1 MAESRINKNKLILNI
16 FLALIILIA
25 CFGVINLFTAKDS
38 YSNELEEKWDGVS
51 VASSFSHGNGTKDNP
66 YTINNGAEFAYFK
79 QLIEGDNYTLYNNK
93 YYKLGNNINLDNHE
107 FIGIGFQDRI
117 FKGYFD
123 GNGYSIKNAKITSGV
138 IYNGFSYYGLF
149 NSLESASIV
158 NLNIDNIVVSPVKES
173 VSYKVGTLAG
183 DVNGNSNISNISV
196 INTKFDLTNV
206 LSDNITVIGGVVGN
220 IGGDSKFYNVYVNI
234 TFDTTNILTVG
245 KVAHTIACDSN
256 NIITNISTNSLFID
270 NESNYINSTG
280 KNTNQFIYS
289 DSNYVDS
296 STKTMISTKDL
307 LGILNKGY
315 DYEFGWE
322 SFGNT
327 LIIKRDEV
335 VPDNIG
341 VSAFSFSINEP
352 IVLHDSGIVGDT
364 VYVNDLTSD
373 YNNYMGLNYTDFS
386 NTGTLPTGESLE
398 LYSDS
403 NLVKVYTMYDGVG
416 VANEDY
422 VGYIGIDND
431 ERQSK
436 LVYYKYYPVV
446 DGYVTFELIDNP
458 FGNRPNDMAFN
469 GWVTDY
475 RGAFVYLDRDT
486 YVRYVKIPVTDVNQT
501 ISIEFRASWI
511 NATTAEVTT
520 DSWNNAFNQI
530 NSAGMLELETK
541 RPIYEDN
548 PDMRDYYI
556 TGTVNRRRYYPNGAY
571 NSYGNDIS
579 GNYCNTYGGCTYYYH
594 PTSSVYDENQTY
606 YELVNGRMSVY
617 QKRIIGYENTD
628 VLPEGAS
635 VASLFRLVNVGYRQ
649 SINGYY
655 DNTGNIVSG
664 TCNTYGGCNYYEY
677 IQYYDNNGNESIV
690 DADSTYY
697 YLVTRDTNIVVLRYN
712 ISASIN
718 NNKPFTL
725 TSVNNGID
733 YRNNHNFNIRNSYIS
748 AKSDL
753 RIEFITLTVGSAASN
768 SDPTSNS
775 NQYGYIYGNW
785 NNLKIGRGLRKRGNY
800 ISAYS
805 VLGGSNGSTGS
816 SGSTVDYRLIVESGY
831 YNTLIVTNG
840 NVGDYSSGGWWGEYG
855 SRIYVDGLAIYG
867 SDYDRVNNDNG
878 ELTVYYCASGS
889 WGGAVYGLNET
900 TSIAIHTNIKSGEF
914 GTSKYDYSTGV
925 YIGGRGGGTHYA
937 AREATIEGGWIY
949 NLIGGPL
956 TASNRENRNDT
967 YANIKGGSIDLVIG
981 GAGAS
986 ATYGNRII
994 NLTGG
999 TINYAVFGGS
1009 NGYTGSDTGNY
1020 RGTLEGSTFV
1030 YVGGNAVVGDDYL
1043 IAANSNRF
1051 GVESGSVF
1059 GIGNGNSDSSQ
1070 IGTANNSNILING
1083 NATIKRNVY
1092 GGGNYGAVG
1101 INGNSTTKTTIKVLG
1116 GNIVG
1121 ALYGGGN
1128 NNGSGSTSVTSTID
1142 ITVLG
1147 GEIGNVYGGSRNKG
1161 TVYGNTNVKII
1172 AGVIVNDVYGGGEG
1186 GYTSSNSPG
1195 TFVTQNVNVVIG
1207 DNSSEVVP
1215 TINGNVYGGS
1225 AYGTVNGSSN
1235 STNASNY
1242 DTNVTV
1248 NKGTVVQSVFGGG
1261 KGNNQFT
1268 PYVLGDVTVNIN
1280 GGNIGNVFGGNDAK
1294 GSPNGNDVVYLNDGI
1309 IGNAFGGGNNTGQAT
1324 TNIYLQ
1330 GSVVNNLFGGSN
1342 SSGTVGTTNVYVT
1355 SGTVGNIYGGNN
1367 IGGDTDTN
1375 NVTVTGGNIT
1385 GDIYGGGSLANSIT
1399 SIVTVTGVK
1408 ANDVYGGGE
1417 KASVTTTSVVAT
1429 SATLNKVFGGSN
1441 LSGDVDNSNVLINS
1455 GVIDGIYGGNNQ
1467 GGTTKITE
1475 VTIKDGTINN
1485 VFGGGDNALST
1496 TSNVNIDGGVI
1507 TNVFGG
1513 GNEAGLTDSNI
1524 NISNGTITNVFGGS
1538 NKSGNLDKSNV
1549 NVGSSKALDLVDV
1562 SISSSPVNATWQSSD
1577 YDTYVDITVT
1587 LKNLTNTD
1595 ISDWEIDLN
1604 MPKDSVLYSN
1614 WSSSDFT
1621 ITNGVGKVTSANRY
1635 DSNNPNTLRANGG
1648 TYSFTYAILT
1658 NTVATNYSMSSK
1670 VVKPNAIPA
1679 ASNVAIGSLYGG
1691 NNEGGI
1697 TSVTNVLVNSGT
1709 INSLYGGGNQAVVG
1723 EANVTC
1729 KTANI
1734 GVLYGGG
1741 NAAGVTND
1749 THVDIDNAN
1758 ITHNIYGGGNEGIVD
1773 GSTHVF
1779 VTDSRVLGSMYAG
1792 GNGSTAI
1799 VRKNTNI
1806 TVDGAT
1812 VVGSESTVAPAAG
1825 SVFGGG
1831 NAAATGYENAG
1842 NSVAIVNIVGAT
1854 VYGNVYGGANTSV
1867 VYGSTK
1873 TNIGTAAVNNENLVE
1888 GDIIIRGTVFGGGEA
1903 NAAGSEVYDW
1913 NFISVT
1919 SAINI
1924 SIDGTGYTTN
1934 NHKFLMNGSI
1944 FGSGNA
1950 SSSSG
1955 VSQITIKNLG
1965 TITAPSK
1972 NISIQRTDKLTIDSS
1987 CIELSGIKDR
1997 TNEYSDIP
2005 YSFNQIKALVIK
2017 NGTTLLLKKNANML
2031 ESFYSGVDIDGALV
2045 PAEVTIDDN
2054 GNTTKNVDNR
2064 LYMAPNNNLNIT
2076 TNQTAT
2082 AYGKVTGMTFFG
2094 MYNSY
2099 AAGSISYGVYDPSVK
2114 NGDSADAGDVI
2125 VGGSYV
2131 LGLHSLN
2138 HDITKDGFYSNY
2150 LNDDYTLVSTK
2161 YIDPTEVG
2169 ETGYRWIIGLDAINY
2184 TINLNA
2190 SKYSS
2195 LGTANLSLMDFASG
2209 DTIFNVVGF
2218 NSEGLSSGVELIDPN
2233 LVPKLSTT
2241 AEEANRKL
2249 GLAVKAETREWT
2261 GHGKTVLLSES
2272 GGKYTGT
2279 TSYKTDSQAIVPSLM
2294 FYLYHAKNITLN
2306 EDLGTAIVS
2315 LQVLIPINAIEYKVQ
2330 LVTVTVNITAS
2341 NYQDEDAYDA
2351 SITYDKKYEMPS
2363 ATSVNITNQSQF
2375 TTYYS
2380 LFAYADS
2387 YEKFYGINDNYYHA
2401 LVTNYALPV
2410 GTQITMLDYGV
2421 SQEQPEYY
2429 YYTVTQAEYDRAVRQ
2444 LAQDKEITYK
2454 LSNFIKMGSVSND
2467 NKYNDSVNNHKY
2479 YTDEY
2484 GRIVEE
2490 FIFIFDFKETTTTGT
2505 HIDNSILF
2513 ELKNNEDR
2521 TLISVLGIRQ
2531 GLMEYSLYDSSN
2543 VVLNQTV
2550 GPKSD
2555 YMYYDIP
2562 YEVSYLTSVA
2572 YDQTANR
2579 EAIINTNY
2587 ESSSMGLNV
2596 TIIDSSGTQVSSSLL
2611 SGTNIVI
2618 DNIAYFADSDG
2629 VYRIKLA
2636 DKVSNLKKNITIY
2649 SDSLL
2654 PAGTYTLRF
2663 SLFAS
2668 ADGRHNSHALESAEY
2683 EKVITLVGSD
2693 NSIKVN
2699 TNDKTKLVFG
2709 ETGLN
2714 AASLNYNTYV
2724 VSYNTVLTNPNVRLS
2739 VYKRNID
2746 NKDTTVYTEVD
2757 FNSLFTNELA
2767 SPNDSLYLNQ
2777 SVYEKMLKVSPGI
2790 NNTMHFDLADNLI
2803 SGTYKL
2809 VFKLYDNNQLV
2820 DEEYKYVIVKK
2831 KVQ

>member
-1 MAESRINKNKLILNI
+1 MADSKVKRNKLILNI
-16 FLALIILIA
+16 FSALIILVA
-25 CFGVINLFTAKDS
+25 CLSVVSLLTAKDS
-38 YSNELEEKWDGVS
+38 FSNDLEERWDGVS
-51 VASSFSHGNGTKDNP
+51 IASSFSAGNGTIDNP
-66 YTINNGAEFAYFK
+66 YVISNGEELAYFK
-79 QLIEGDNYTLYNNK
+79 QIIEGDNYTLYCDK

-107 FIGIGFQDRI
+107 WISIGFEDRI
-117 FKGYFD
+117 FKGYLD
-123 GNGYSIKNAKITSGV
+123 GNGYSIKNAKITTGV
-138 IYNGFSYYGLF
+138 VYNDFSYYGVF
-149 NSLESASIV
+149 SSVEDATIINM
-158 NLNIDNIVVSPVKES
+158 NLDNVVISPVNEE
-173 VSYKVGTLAG
+173 VSYKVGTLG
-183 DVNGNSNISNISV
+183 GEVKGKSDINNISV
-196 INTKFDLTNV
+196 INSKLDLTNV
-206 LSDNITVIGGVVGN
+206 LSDNITVIGGVIGN
-220 IGGDSKFYNVYVNI
+220 IGGESKFYNIYVNV
-234 TFDTTNILTVG
+234 TFETTNLLTVG
-245 KVAHTIACDSN
+245 KVVHTIECDSN

-280 KNTNQFIYS
+280 KNTNQYIYK
-289 DSNYVDS
+289 DSNYIDS
-296 STKTMISTKDL
+296 VTDTMISEKEL
-307 LGILNKGY
+307 LKLLNNEYVHEYNWK
-315 DYEFGWE
+315 
-322 SFGNT
+322 SFSNT
-327 LIIKRDEV
+327 LVIKRDEV
-335 VPDNIG
+335 VAEDANIIG
-341 VSAFSFSINEP
+341 NFSFSINEP

-364 VYVNDLTSD
+364 VYVNDLVSD
-373 YNNYMGLNYTDFS
+373 YNNYVGLNYTDFS
-386 NTGTLPTGESLE
+386 SKGTLPTGESLG
-398 LYSDS
+398 LYTDN

-416 VANEDY
+416 VANQDY

-458 FGNRPNDMAFN
+458 FGNRPTDMAFN

-475 RGAFVYLDRDT
+475 NGAFVYLDNDT
-486 YVRYVKIPVTDVNQT
+486 YVRYVRIPVTDVSQV
-501 ISIEFRASWI
+501 ISIQFRASWVE
-511 NATTAEVTT
+511 ATTYEVTSN
-520 DSWNNAFNQI
+520 SWSNAYNAI
-530 NSAGMLELETK
+530 NGVGMMELEYKT
-541 RPIYEDN
+541 PIYDSDA
-548 PDMRDYYI
+548 DMRDYYI
-556 TGTVNRRRYYPNGAY
+556 TGTVNRRRYYPDEAY
-571 NSYGNDIS
+571 DSYGNDIS

-594 PTSSVYDENQTY
+594 SPSSDYNENTTY
-606 YELVNGRMSVY
+606 YELVNGRMTIY
-617 QKRIIGYENTD
+617 QRNIIGYENGP
-628 VLPEGAS
+628 VLPTGAS
-635 VASLFRLVNVGYRQ
+635 VAALYKLVNINYGQ

-655 DNTGNIVSG
+655 DNTGDILSG
-664 TCNTYGGCNYYEY
+664 TCTNWNGCIYYEY
-677 IQYYDNNGNESIV
+677 QQYYDSNGNQNIV
-690 DADSTYY
+690 DSNENYY

-712 ISASIN
+712 MTSSLN
-718 NNKPFTL
+718 NSKPFTL
-725 TSVNNGID
+725 TSVNNGVD
-733 YRNNHNFNIRNSYIS
+733 YRSNYTYTIRSSYIT
-748 AKSDL
+748 AHADL
-753 RIEFITLTVGSAASN
+753 RIEFITISAGRNASN
-768 SDPTSNS
+768 SDPTGST
-775 NQYGYIYGNW
+775 NQSAYIYGNW
-785 NNLKIGRGLRKRGNY
+785 NNLKIGRGLRRSGNY
-800 ISAYS
+800 ITAYS
-805 VLGGSNGSTGS
+805 VIGGSNGSTGS
-816 SGSTVDYRLIVESGY
+816 SSSLTNYRLIVESGY
-831 YNTLIVTNG
+831 YNTLLVTNG
-840 NVGDYSSGGWWGEYG
+840 NVGTSS
-855 SRIYVDGLAIYG
+855 RVYVNGVAVYG
-867 SDYDRVNNDNG
+867 SDYDRVNNDNSL
-878 ELTVYYCASGS
+878 LTVYYCASGS
-889 WGGAVYGLNET
+889 WGGNVYSSATNG
-900 TSIAIHTNIKSGEF
+900 IMMHTNVKSGEF
-914 GTSKYDYSTGV
+914 GTSRYDYSTGI

-956 TASNRENRNDT
+956 SASNMANYNDT
-967 YANIKGGSIDLVIG
+967 YVNIKGGTVDLVIG

-994 NLTGG
+994 NLSGG
-999 TINYAVFGGS
+999 TITYAVFGGS
-1009 NGYTGSDTGNY
+1009 NGYTGSDTGSY

-1030 YVGGNAVVGDDYL
+1030 YVGGTAVVGDDDL
-1043 IAANSNRF
+1043 IASNSTRF

-1059 GIGNGNSDSSQ
+1059 GIGNGNSNSSQ

-1101 INGNSTTKTTIKVLG
+1101 INGDYTTTTTIKVLG

-1128 NNGSGSTSVTSTID
+1128 NNGSGSNSVTSTID
-1142 ITVLG
+1142 ITILG

-1161 TVYGNTNVKII
+1161 TVYGSTNVKVI
-1172 AGVIVNDVYGGGEG
+1172 AGVILNDVYGGGEG
-1186 GYTSSNSPG
+1186 GYTNYNSPG

-1207 DNSSEVVP
+1207 DANALVEP
-1215 TINGNVYGGS
+1215 TINGSVYGGS

-1235 STNASNY
+1235 STNVSNY

-1248 NKGTVVQSVFGGG
+1248 NKGTIVQSVFGGG
-1261 KGNNQFT
+1261 KGSNQFT
-1268 PYVLGDVTVNIN
+1268 PYVLGDVTVTVND
-1280 GGNIGNVFGGNDAK
+1280 GNIGNVFGGNDAK
-1294 GSPNGNDVVYLNDGI
+1294 GSPNGRDVVYLNGGV
-1309 IGNAFGGGNNTGQAT
+1309 IGNVFGGGNNTGQTT

-1330 GSVVNNLFGGSN
+1330 GATVNNLFGGSN

-1385 GDIYGGGSLANSIT
+1385 GDIYGGGSLANSNT
-1399 SIVTVTGVK
+1399 SIVSVTGVS

-1417 KASVTTTSVVAT
+1417 RASVTTTNVT
-1429 SATLNKVFGGSN
+1429 CGEATLNKVFGGSN
-1441 LSGDVDNSNVLINS
+1441 FSGDVDNSNVLINS
-1455 GVIDGIYGGNNQ
+1455 GTINGVYGGNNQ

-1475 VTIKDGTINN
+1475 VTIKDGTIGN
-1485 VFGGGDNALST
+1485 VFGGGDNATST
-1496 TSNVNIDGGVI
+1496 ISNVNIDGGVI

-1524 NISNGTITNVFGGS
+1524 NISAGAITNVFGGS
-1538 NKSGNLDKSNV
+1538 NKSGDLDEANI
-1549 NVGSSKALDLVDV
+1549 NVGSSKADDLIEV
-1562 SISSSPVNATWQSSD
+1562 SISSSPVNATWQSST
-1577 YDTYVDITVT
+1577 YATYVDITVT
-1587 LKNLTNTD
+1587 LKNLTDTD

-1604 MPKDSVLYSN
+1604 MPTDTVFYSN

-1635 DSNNPNTLRANGG
+1635 DANNPNILRANGG

-1658 NTVATNYSMSSK
+1658 NTLATDYSMSSK
-1670 VVKPNAIPA
+1670 IVKPIATPV
-1679 ASNVAIGSLYGG
+1679 ASNVVIDSLYGG
-1691 NNEGGI
+1691 NNEGGVTSI
-1697 TSVTNVLVNSGT
+1697 TNILVNSGK

-1723 EANVTC
+1723 ETNVTC
-1729 KTANI
+1729 KTASI

-1741 NAAGVTND
+1741 NAAGVNGD
-1749 THVDIDNAN
+1749 THVDIDNVD
-1758 ITHNIYGGGNEGIVD
+1758 ISHNIYGGGNEGTVG
-1773 GSTHVF
+1773 GSTYVF
-1779 VTDSRVLGSMYAG
+1779 VTDSRILGSMYAG

-1799 VRKNTNI
+1799 VSKNTNI

-1812 VVGSESTVAPAAG
+1812 VVGSETSVAPAAG

-1831 NAAATGYENAG
+1831 NAAATGGEDTG
-1842 NSVAIVNIVGAT
+1842 DSVATVNIVGAT
-1854 VYGNVYGGANTSV
+1854 IYGNVYGGANTSV
-1867 VYGSTK
+1867 VYGSTE
-1873 TNIGTAAVNNENLVE
+1873 TNIGTAAVNNDSLIE
-1888 GDIIIRGTVFGGGEA
+1888 GDIIIKGTVFGGGEA
-1903 NAAGSEVYDW
+1903 NASGSEVYDW

-1919 SAINI
+1919 AAIDVN
-1924 SIDGTGYTTN
+1924 IDGTGYMTN

-1965 TITAPSK
+1965 TITAPSR
-1972 NISIQRTDKLTIDSS
+1972 NISIQRTDKLVIDSS

-2005 YSFNQIKALVIK
+2005 YSFNQIKALTIK
-2017 NGTTLLLKKNANML
+2017 NGTTLLLKRNANML
-2031 ESFYSGVDIDGALV
+2031 ESFYSGVDINGTLV
-2045 PAEVTIDDN
+2045 PAEVTIDDD

-2064 LYMAPNNNLNIT
+2064 LYMAPNNNLNVT

-2099 AAGSISYGVYDPSVK
+2099 SAGSISYGVYDPSVK

-2195 LGTANLSLMDFASG
+2195 LGTANLALMDFASG
-2209 DTIFNVVGF
+2209 DTIFNIVGF
-2218 NSEGLSSGVELIDPN
+2218 NSEGLTSGVELVDPSY
-2233 LVPKLSTT
+2233 VPKLVDT

-2249 GLAVKAETREWT
+2249 GLAIKAETREWT
-2261 GHGKTVLLSES
+2261 GHGTTIFLSEA
-2272 GGKYTGT
+2272 GGKYTGDT
-2279 TSYKTDSQAIVPSLM
+2279 TYKTDSQAIVPSLM
-2294 FYLYHAKNITLN
+2294 FYLYHAKNVTLT
-2306 EDLGTAIVS
+2306 EDLGTAMVS

-2387 YEKFYGINDNYYHA
+2387 YDKFYGIDDDYYHA
-2401 LVTNYALPV
+2401 LVTDYVLPV

-2421 SQEQPEYY
+2421 SQDQPEYY
-2429 YYTVTQAEYDRAVRQ
+2429 YYTVTQAEYNRAVAQ
-2444 LAQDKEITYK
+2444 LAQDREITYR
-2454 LSNFIKMGSVSND
+2454 LSNFIKMGSVSSD
-2467 NKYNDSVNNHKY
+2467 NKYSDSVNNHKY
-2479 YTDEY
+2479 FTDEY
-2484 GRIVEE
+2484 GRVVEE
-2490 FIFIFDFKETTTTGT
+2490 FIFIFDFKETTTMGT

-2513 ELKNNEDR
+2513 ELRNNEDR

-2531 GLMEYSLYDSSN
+2531 GLMKYSLYDSSN
-2543 VVLNQTV
+2543 VVLNQNV
-2550 GPKSD
+2550 VPKGD

-2562 YEVSYLTSVA
+2562 YEVSYTTSVG

-2579 EAIINTNY
+2579 ESIINTNY

-2596 TIIDSSGTQVSSSLL
+2596 TILDNSGAQVSSSLL
-2611 SGTNIVI
+2611 SGTSIVI
-2618 DNIAYFADSDG
+2618 DQVAYFADSDG
-2629 VYRIKLA
+2629 VYRIKLS
-2636 DKVSNLKKNITIY
+2636 DKVSNLKKNISIY

-2654 PAGTYTLRF
+2654 PAGIYTLKF

-2668 ADGRHNSHALESAEY
+2668 ADGRHNSHALEAIEY

-2699 TNDKTKLVFG
+2699 TDDKTKLVFG

-2714 AASLNYNTYV
+2714 ALSLKYNTYV
-2724 VSYNTVLTNPNVRLS
+2724 VTYNTVLTNPNVRLS
-2739 VYKRNID
+2739 LYKRDID

-2757 FNSLFTNELA
+2757 FNSLFTNELL
-2767 SPNDSLYLNQ
+2767 SPNDATYLNQ
-2777 SVYEKMLKVSPGI
+2777 SVYEKMLNVAAGV
-2790 NNTMHFDLADNLI
+2790 NNTVRFELADNLV

-2820 DEEYKYVIVKK
+2820 DEEYKYIIVKK